1 MTMQA
6 ESEYQHSV
14 NDFQLSFIQVLSDGF
29 SSYGDLFNGLLQQV
43 FDSVEEHFVQRPL
56 YVMFESALNCDPLT
70 DHVVPKNVF
79 PLFRESFR
87 SLEKIAIQQVQQK
100 TASFQNKLTDEIL
113 RLSKRAFWDS
123 QLVLDNM
130 HKQEGLIV
138 ALNQIQTEL
147 NSDTVNMITQ
157 LRKQIS
163 FMHTQL
169 DQRAVF
175 GQMYKPD
182 HKKGQ
187 AWSNFKRFKMQ
198 EKMDKENMAKFELQT
213 QIDLLKTQ
221 NDELEVQLLNSRVVI
236 EDLENENANLREQLL
251 LMQKVEQTD
260 AETQTYK
267 KQTLHQEM
275 QTEAE
280 QVKSTP
286 KLQKMQ
292 LTTQSTQTSEQQTQ
306 TNSQTKIEPV
316 FSQDENRYSKSRQSR
331 QSKLGMRSTSR
342 NGMNILDLNLNQST
356 AYQDQEQIIADI
368 LNQQKK
374 AMQEQ
379 FNIER
384 EMIRLKYVEQNM
396 IKLLNIRDVGLQ
408 VDENNM
414 QSKNNISI
422 VDYKQA
428 NQFVDGLRKEQLS
441 MNSNRIQFVKPNNLY
456 QMETS
461 ESKDKLNNKN
471 QSQNQINDEKNLQS
485 NVVEDQIEVKDNPQ
499 TTQNN
504 NTLINQ
510 NTNDNN
516 NNQCKEQTLR
526 SNDNNNSKF
535 QEPKANKSKQTPSVV
550 NTLLNKKH
558 KNSIKQNS
566 FENKKP
572 EILNNSNNNVQE
584 IPSGANQNST
594 SIQQNDNASNTVS
607 NNILQTEQSQQNK
620 QQPLVDDNI
629 QIIESDQEVSV
640 QESVQDSNFGYQEN
654 GFNSVLKIPQLK
666 SYTYNRNIADLAED
680 TQNMNDQ
687 NPTNNIIQQKL
698 AKFTIQ
704 FFSGAFMSD
713 AETASQLNEK
723 YSQQTGEILQS
734 KKQTTQIAN
743 ESDANSQKEACSQQT
758 QTKNKYSLQ
767 ISEQIFSMQLL
778 PTKSS
783 VNKNQSK
790 QHDQTKQQTIQ
801 SNSKQQSSVFLDN
814 EKSTTQKQNMQ
825 AKYNQMNQQQNQ
837 LNTESSQ
844 KDTFEKQYRNTN
856 KSSEQVLN
864 KNSHIIKDT
873 QKQITP
879 RQEIL
884 QFSKSNQ
891 QGKIQVSDIHN
902 KNLLMNLKLM
912 DNGKAYSGDFWI
924 NPKRWRIYGNFLVDG
939 LGNKISIDGI
949 IRDKADKQLLLTN
962 DDKDNEKLYMS
973 GDTYNAGYSEH
984 FNNNK
989 NDFKIQLSENE
1000 SEPEISVNQIMN
1012 ESQLMKQITRSHL
1025 LSNQANDTVVSEP
1038 TLILTNVYVII
1049 ALENQITVFMLII
1062 TYSINSAVHFF
1073 FTSSF
1078 K

>member
-1 MTMQA
+1 M
-6 ESEYQHSV
+6 
-14 NDFQLSFIQVLSDGF
+14 
-29 SSYGDLFNGLLQQV
+29 
-43 FDSVEEHFVQRPL
+43 R
-56 YVMFESALNCDPLT
+56 
-70 DHVVPKNVF
+70 
-79 PLFRESFR
+79 
-87 SLEKIAIQQVQQK
+87 
-100 TASFQNKLTDEIL
+100 
-113 RLSKRAFWDS
+113 
-123 QLVLDNM
+123 
-130 HKQEGLIV
+130 KQEGLIS
-138 ALNQIQTEL
+138 ALNIIQTEL
-147 NSDTVNMITQ
+147 NVDTVNMITQ
-157 LRKQIS
+157 LRKQIG

-292 LTTQSTQTSEQQTQ
+292 LTTQSTQTSEQYTQ
-306 TNSQTKIEPV
+306 TNSQTKIEPI

-396 IKLLNIRDVGLQ
+396 IKLLNVRDVGLQ

-441 MNSNRIQFVKPNNLY
+441 MNSNRVQFVKPNNLY

-471 QSQNQINDEKNLQS
+471 QSQNQINDENNLQI
-485 NVVEDQIEVKDNPQ
+485 NVVDDQIEVKDDTQ
-499 TTQNN
+499 TQQSQNN

-510 NTNDNN
+510 NNNDNN
-516 NNQCKEQTLR
+516 YNQYKEQTIR
-526 SNDNNNSKF
+526 TEVKINNDNSNNNSKF
-535 QEPKANKSKQTPSVV
+535 QEPKSNKSKQMPSVV

-572 EILNNSNNNVQE
+572 EVLNNSNNNTQE
-584 IPSGANQNST
+584 IPNIGANQNSA
-594 SIQQNDNASNTVS
+594 SIQQNDASNTVS
-607 NNILQTEQSQQNK
+607 NNMLQTEFSQQNK
-620 QQPLVDDNI
+620 QPLVDDNI
-629 QIIESDQEVSV
+629 QIIESDQDEVSV
-640 QESVQDSNFGYQEN
+640 QESVQDNNNFGYQEN
-654 GFNSVLKIPQLK
+654 GFNSVQKIPQLK

-680 TQNMNDQ
+680 TKNTNDQ

-723 YSQQTGEILQS
+723 YSQQTGDIQYSKQQS
-734 KKQTTQIAN
+734 SQISN
-743 ESDANSQKEACSQQT
+743 EPDANSQTEACNEQT
-758 QTKNKYSLQ
+758 QTKNKYSLKM
-767 ISEQIFSMQLL
+767 SDQIFSMQLL

-790 QHDQTKQQTIQ
+790 LQHDQTKQQTIQ
-801 SNSKQQSSVFLDN
+801 SNSKQQSSVFLDS
-814 EKSTTQKQNMQ
+814 EKSTPVQKQ
-825 AKYNQMNQQQNQ
+825 AKQNKMNQQQNQ

-844 KDTFEKQYRNTN
+844 QDTFEKQYKNTN
-856 KSSEQVLN
+856 KPSEQVIN
-864 KNSHIIKDT
+864 KNSHINKDNT
-873 QKQITP
+873 HQQITP

-891 QGKIQVSDIHN
+891 QGKVQVSDIHN
-902 KNLLMNLKLM
+902 KNLLMNLKIM

-924 NPKRWRIYGNFLVDG
+924 NPKRWRIYGNYLVDG

-949 IRDKADKQLLLTN
+949 ISDKADKLLRLIN
-962 DDKDNEKLYMS
+962 DEQDNEKLYMS
-973 GDTYNAGYSEH
+973 GDTYNAGT
-984 FNNNK
+984 FQQQK
-989 NDFKIQLSENE
+989 
-1000 SEPEISVNQIMN
+1000 
-1012 ESQLMKQITRSHL
+1012 
-1025 LSNQANDTVVSEP
+1025 
-1038 TLILTNVYVII
+1038 
-1049 ALENQITVFMLII
+1049 
-1062 TYSINSAVHFF
+1062 
-1073 FTSSF
+1073 
-1078 K
+1078 